1 MKFLKKKPIPKG
13 LILAAGRGSRLNE
26 LTLEKPKCF
35 IKICHKT
42 LISYQIEALQKAGI
56 KNVAIVTGYLNEHFN
71 KIHLKKF
78 FNSNWGKTNMVY
90 SMICAKEW
98 FSNDVVVS
106 YSDIIYPYKVVKKLI
121 SLEDDFVIVA
131 DLKWKELWK
140 KRFENP
146 FEDAETLKMH
156 NNYLI
161 EIGKKTNSY
170 QDIDAQ
176 FIGLFKV
183 SAKGLKIISEMMK
196 KKIISENYDVTQ
208 TLDKIISQN
217 YKVKVLLFD
226 DTWFEI
232 DNKKDLSIAEDYI
245 NKLKMK

>member
-1 MKFLKKKPIPKG
+1 
-13 LILAAGRGSRLNE
+13 
-26 LTLEKPKCF
+26 
-35 IKICHKT
+35 
-42 LISYQIEALQKAGI
+42 
-56 KNVAIVTGYLNEHFN
+56 
-71 KIHLKKF
+71 
-78 FNSNWGKTNMVY
+78 MVY

-161 EIGKKTNSY
+161 EIGKTNPY

-196 KKIISENYDVTQ
+196 KIISENYDVTQ

-217 YKVKVLLFD
+217 YMGKGFIV
-226 DTWFEI
+226 
-232 DNKKDLSIAEDYI
+232 
-245 NKLKMK
+245 